1 MPSIIKLSQRARRG
15 AGLEKALIVVLVLAL
30 ATWTLFD
37 MATDAT
43 RGDVTAAEEALAG
56 GL

>member
-43 RGDVTAAEEALAG
+43 RGDVTAAVAALAG